1 MKDGIVNR
9 KWDPHKGGRLG
20 PAWQEFWDLLA
31 DGEWHPRSQ
40 MEKELAQK
48 HDLMPRSMKVLIW
61 QAEQQGWIERKIEK
75 AKGKPYS
82 VAWVRRR
89 GEV

>member
-1 MKDGIVNR
+1 
-9 KWDPHKGGRLG
+9 
-20 PAWQEFWDLLA
+20 
-31 DGEWHPRSQ
+31 
-40 MEKELAQK
+40 
-48 HDLMPRSMKVLIW
+48 MKVLIW

-75 AKGKPYS
+75 AKGKPYC